1 MQCYCRHYLSKAE
14 EERTE
19 MSNQIVNPFI
29 TDEAC
34 DATLHPSI
42 QPNQQQQPQRYSRL
56 SRDSVDRV
64 DRMVLSSIDGWD
76 IAGAGDQISAVS
88 GFRPS
93 LTTGKIFE
101 IFDIIRVPAL
111 AVFINFTVTLSLFP
125 ALTVLLESSQ
135 KCKSSERFY
144 NDLYVPIFFLMYN
157 FFDFVGR
164 IVAGL
169 TAPSG
174 LFTAENIWMGA
185 ASRAVFYPLFLLCNL
200 SNSRLPVLFKDD
212 AFPFIFMILFALSS
226 GYVGNHCMMFGASRP
241 AVAPKDASLAGSI
254 MVFSLIGGL
263 LIGSCLSFPVVYI
276 SQGAL

>member
-1 MQCYCRHYLSKAE
+1 
-14 EERTE
+14 
-19 MSNQIVNPFI
+19 MSSQIVNPFI

-42 QPNQQQQPQRYSRL
+42 QPNQPQHRYSRL
-56 SRDSVDRV
+56 SRDSV

-76 IAGAGDQISAVS
+76 IAGADDQISAVS
-88 GFRPS
+88 GYRPS

-101 IFDIIRVPAL
+101 IFEIIRVPAL

-125 ALTVLLESSQ
+125 ALTVLLQSSQ
-135 KCKSSERFY
+135 KCKSNERFY
-144 NDLYVPIFFLMYN
+144 NDLYVPIFFLLYN
-157 FFDFVGR
+157 LFDFVGR
-164 IVAGL
+164 IVAGM
-169 TAPSG
+169 TAPSC
-174 LFTAENIWMGA
+174 LFTADNIWMGA

-200 SNSRLPVLFKDD
+200 SDSRLPVLFYDD
-212 AFPFIFMILFALSS
+212 AFPFVFMILFALSS
-226 GYVGNHCMMFGASRP
+226 GYVGNHCMMMGASRP

-276 SQGAL
+276 SQGVL